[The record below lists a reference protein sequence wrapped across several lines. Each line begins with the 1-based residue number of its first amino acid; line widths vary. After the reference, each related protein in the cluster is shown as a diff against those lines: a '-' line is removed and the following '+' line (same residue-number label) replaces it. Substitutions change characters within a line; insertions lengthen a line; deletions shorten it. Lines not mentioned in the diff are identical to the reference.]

1 MPKYE
6 CTDCSYITTDSS
18 NYKKHLLTN
27 KHLAIE
33 ENAKKT
39 HSIKINTQF
48 CTFLEQLTGKSTE
61 HITRELCSLIPDV
74 KMTKKQLERECPH
87 CKNVFS
93 SRQSLWVHLKT
104 CKSKITEPIPET
116 TEKKINQTTE
126 LPDSTITKEYI
137 RNEIN
142 NILMSN
148 NTILAGVLNNITTQ
162 NITTN
167 IMNNNTSNVF
177 NLSVF
182 LNEQCKDAM
191 NLSEF
196 INNIEFTDEDLE
208 NCGRNGYVCGITEIF
223 QRNLAKCGIYKR
235 PIHCTDTKREV
246 LHIKEND
253 IWQKEELGN
262 PIMKKY
268 VVIVGN
274 KGVKKISSWSDKYA
288 KSKVMDTPEYDLWL
302 CIGKNVNN
310 AGQDEVKNYNKVL
323 KNLTLITDI
332 SDIKKSI
339 CNK

>member
-1 MPKYE
+1 VL
-6 CTDCSYITTDSS
+6 TV
-18 NYKKHLLTN
+18 KHLLKEELMEKTLLCNRTTGVSSFQTQTTPIPCDDIMKTN
-27 KHLAIE
+27 YPTTDNNSL
-33 ENAKKT
+33 AKK
-39 HSIKINTQF
+39 K
-48 CTFLEQLTGKSTE
+48 G
-61 HITRELCSLIPDV
+61 
-74 KMTKKQLERECPH
+74 ERECDH
-87 CKNVFS
+87 CKNIFS

-104 CKSKITEPIPET
+104 CRVKNGQSIVET
-116 TEKKINQTTE
+116 TQSNLTE
-126 LPDSTITKEYI
+126 SAQHIDPTITKEYI

-142 NILMSN
+142 NILASN
-148 NTILAGVLNNITTQ
+148 RTILAGVLNNITTQ
-162 NITTN
+162 NITTTN
-167 IMNNNTSNVF
+167 IMNNNTTNNVF

-235 PIHCTDTKREV
+235 PIHCTDVKREV

-253 IWQKEELGN
+253 IWQKEEIGN

-274 KGVKKISSWSDKYA
+274 KGVKRISSWSNKNSNA
-288 KSKVMDTPEYDLWL
+288 KIMDTPEYNLWL

-310 AGQDEVKNYNKVL
+310 AGQDEVKNYNRVL
-323 KNLTLITDI
+323 KNVTLMTDI
-332 SDIKKSI
+332 SDIKKTI